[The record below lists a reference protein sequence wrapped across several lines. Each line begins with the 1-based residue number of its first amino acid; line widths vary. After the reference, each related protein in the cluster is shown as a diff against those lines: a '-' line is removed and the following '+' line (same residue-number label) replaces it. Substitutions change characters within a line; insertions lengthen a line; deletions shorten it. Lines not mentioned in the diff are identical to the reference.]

1 MTELGLELS
10 LDSRDGD
17 DDLEDE
23 GDGDLDQHVE
33 FELETLG
40 RGGGFD
46 EVPLRCISS
55 RRKALLAPWRRAT
68 ARTAGIVALIQVA
81 GIGWAACKR

>member
-33 FELETLG
+33 FELETLAYAYLDIVSKSLPAPVG
-40 RGGGFD
+40 LECMLGTSLEPGNWPRGIT
-46 EVPLRCISS
+46 VS
-55 RRKALLAPWRRAT
+55 
-68 ARTAGIVALIQVA
+68 Q
-81 GIGWAACKR
+81 